1 MFFDF
6 SDVVTNYLYLAL
18 ISVLVDKE
26 AWHYGKI
33 CLFII
38 VVVILVVVI
47 AVVVFV
53 IISML

>member
-26 AWHYGKI
+26 A
-33 CLFII
+33 
-38 VVVILVVVI
+38 
-47 AVVVFV
+47 
-53 IISML
+53 